1 MDMKFRNEG
10 NVDRILRVLVGLAII
25 CLVFVGPKTPW
36 AWLGAIPVITGLA
49 GWCPLYAVLGIN
61 TCRTG
66 PAR

>member
-25 CLVFVGPKTPW
+25 SLVFVGPKTPW
-36 AWLGAIPVITGLA
+36 AWLGAIPVITGMA

-61 TCRTG
+61 TCRTS